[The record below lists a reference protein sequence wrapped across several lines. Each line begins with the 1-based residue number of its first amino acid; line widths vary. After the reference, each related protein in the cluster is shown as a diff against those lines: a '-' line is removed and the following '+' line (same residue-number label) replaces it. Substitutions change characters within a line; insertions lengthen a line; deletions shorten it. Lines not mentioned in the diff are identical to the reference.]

1 MDIIGITAIE
11 DRLQDGVPD
20 TIKDLLRAGIKLWVL
35 TGDKVETAI
44 NIGFSS
50 KLLKRETT
58 LIRVDEGNDA
68 AALSAMESAVGSPYG
83 PATGDYMWHLALVH
97 AALRG
102 WTATAVEQGGGKS
115 DL

>member
-1 MDIIGITAIE
+1 MVCARAWFNRSADADLYLALWHEAI
-11 DRLQDGVPD
+11 
-20 TIKDLLRAGIKLWVL
+20 
-35 TGDKVETAI
+35 
-44 NIGFSS
+44 
-50 KLLKRETT
+50 
-58 LIRVDEGNDA
+58 GNDA

>member
-1 MDIIGITAIE
+1 MHAMVVRAWLNRSADADLYLALWHEAI
-11 DRLQDGVPD
+11 
-20 TIKDLLRAGIKLWVL
+20 
-35 TGDKVETAI
+35 
-44 NIGFSS
+44 
-50 KLLKRETT
+50 
-58 LIRVDEGNDA
+58 GNDA

-97 AALRG
+97 AALRD